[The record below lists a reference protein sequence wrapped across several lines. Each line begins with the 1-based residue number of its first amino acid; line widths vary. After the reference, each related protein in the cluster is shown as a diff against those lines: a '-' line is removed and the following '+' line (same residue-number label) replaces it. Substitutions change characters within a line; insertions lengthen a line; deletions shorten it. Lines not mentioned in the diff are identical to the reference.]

1 MGTLR
6 AHAGLAF
13 PSSPLTAGAGQR
25 SECSVF
31 TFEQV
36 TLTACVEPRT
46 RVRGLEVRARGREV
60 RGVLRRQRPSHRRV
74 FPRRPRFDL
83 VSPISVSAA
92 SQFLLER
99 KKLVLRQLRAG
110 AAQRSYRCCFFF
122 YFSEG
127 RMLFCNAAATFVP
140 LSNKSR
146 AFHREFSLE
155 SKTNTLGS
163 CATRAARCVIVAC
176 GLNSRR

>member
-110 AAQRSYRCCFFF
+110 AAQRSYARCCFFF
-122 YFSEG
+122 
-127 RMLFCNAAATFVP
+127 LFFRRPHVVLQRSSDFCSSQQQVAGVSPRIFAGKQNKHAWFLRNTRRKMCNCCLWP
-140 LSNKSR
+140 
-146 AFHREFSLE
+146 
-155 SKTNTLGS
+155 
-163 CATRAARCVIVAC
+163 
-176 GLNSRR
+176 

>member
-25 SECSVF
+25 SESSVF

-60 RGVLRRQRPSHRRV
+60 RGVLRRQRPSHRRRV

-83 VSPISVSAA
+83 VRPISVRAA
-92 SQFLLER
+92 SQFLLEGKK

-110 AAQRSYRCCFFF
+110 AAQRSYARCCF
-122 YFSEG
+122 
-127 RMLFCNAAATFVP
+127 LFCRRPHVVLQLLFLSAT
-140 LSNKSR
+140 SR
-146 AFHREFSLE
+146 GRFTANLRW
-155 SKTNTLGS
+155 KVNQ
-163 CATRAARCVIVAC
+163 TRLVLAQHAPQD
-176 GLNSRR
+176 G

>member
-110 AAQRSYRCCFFF
+110 AAQRSYARCCFFF
-122 YFSEG
+122 FIFQKAACCSATQQRLLFLSATSRG
-127 RMLFCNAAATFVP
+127 RFTANFRWEAKQTRLV
-140 LSNKSR
+140 
-146 AFHREFSLE
+146 
-155 SKTNTLGS
+155 LGQH
-163 CATRAARCVIVAC
+163 APQDV
-176 GLNSRR
+176 